1 MAKYVGGCLCGQV
14 RYEIDAEPVVSLQC
28 QCRNCQ
34 KRSGTGHTSFM
45 AFPKAAVK
53 LTGPL
58 KYHAVKAD
66 SGHMASVGFC
76 TECGSQVCGSSTGA
90 PELVPIMA
98 GSLDDPNLFS
108 PQMVLFAM
116 RASAWDRV
124 DPALPK
130 FPGMPPM

>member
-14 RYEIDAEPVVSLQC
+14 RYEIDAEPIVGLQC

-34 KRSGTGHTSFM
+34 KRSGTGHASFM

-76 TECGSQVCGSSTGA
+76 TECGSHVSGKSTGA
-90 PELVPIMA
+90 PDLVPIMA
-98 GSLDDPNLFS
+98 GTLDDPNLFT
-108 PQMVLFAM
+108 PQMVIFAA
-116 RASAWDRV
+116 RANAWDRV